1 MVRPIPNGRS
11 TRSEE
16 GRMNDELDVHV
27 HDEDALDEIEMM
39 ANLMIATSE
48 ASGPLPQQQVDE
60 ILGIEN
66 D

>member
-1 MVRPIPNGRS
+1 
-11 TRSEE
+11 
-16 GRMNDELDVHV
+16 MNDELDVHV

-60 ILGIEN
+60 ILGVDN